1 MRAHLSRVVPGAV
14 PAPVPVPSHTCR
26 TPIPADALSASSTR
40 LKLFEQLDQ
49 ASSLGRWAQG
59 RLHVRPT
66 IKPQVR
72 TGLKLRVNKHDPC
85 PAHAA
90 CAPKACH
97 ALIVQATTMLLR
109 GDLFLRSRDS
119 IGSGRIGSDSIESG
133 RIGSDSIGSGRMA
146 RIGSGR
152 MGSDSIGPG
161 RIGSDSIG
169 SDSIGSGRIGSD
181 SIGSGRIGSDSI

>member
-1 MRAHLSRVVPGAV
+1 MVAETATFKSWLNGALALRAHLSRVVPGAV

-119 IGSGRIGSDSIESG
+119 IGSGRIGSDSI
-133 RIGSDSIGSGRMA
+133 
-146 RIGSGR
+146 
-152 MGSDSIGPG
+152 GPG
-161 RIGSDSIG
+161 CIGSDSIG
-169 SDSIGSGRIGSD
+169 SDRIGWDRIGSD
-181 SIGSGRIGSDSI
+181 SLGSPWSDNLGLR